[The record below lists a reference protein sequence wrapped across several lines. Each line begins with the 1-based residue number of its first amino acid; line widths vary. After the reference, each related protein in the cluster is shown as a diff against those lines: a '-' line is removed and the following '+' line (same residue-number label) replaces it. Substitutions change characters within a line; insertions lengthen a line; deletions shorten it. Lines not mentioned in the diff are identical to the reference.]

1 MKRKNI
7 ALAITG
13 IFMILAALGAMATA
27 VLIFISRFS
36 AVGASVF
43 KGALCCIL
51 ILVWA
56 FINFCLGYSDL
67 SGRKK
72 KKQLKRNFALGLF
85 SIVLFLVQSFL
96 SAANGIYAIHLLILI
111 VCGFVI
117 PCFHIF
123 VCRSRM

>member
-7 ALAITG
+7 AFIITG
-13 IFMILAALGAMATA
+13 IFMILAALCAIATA
-27 VLIFISRFS
+27 VLIFISRLS
-36 AVGASVF
+36 AVGASLF
-43 KGALCCIL
+43 KCALCCVL

-56 FINFCLGYSDL
+56 FINLCLGFSDL
-67 SGRKK
+67 SGRKR

-85 SIVLFLVQSFL
+85 STILFLVQSFL
-96 SAANGIYAIHLLILI
+96 SAAGGIYVIHLLILI

-123 VCRSRM
+123 LCRSRM